1 MALDAVEYRKRILQI
16 LRNKIPGASKLST
29 SELLKEANKRGM
41 LKTAR
46 EEAKK
51 SLSGGR
57 KTKGG
62 VDAGGGGKTKKAK
75 KVTRK
80 PETEKPVRKT
90 RRHSPTSKKTT
101 KKARGDGTT
110 ALSATGKAKKTTRKT
125 KRHSPQYTQKQIRA
139 AARQAYKNKTGK
151 WPSEA
156 ALKKIMDKRNA
167 GQGKDAPKRI
177 EPPKRG
183 AKSDISKGSKGK
195 EVGKR
200 TSINMEAWRDNFRKR
215 YGRWPTKEELKA
227 RKNLKPQ
234 AVMKTGKKLPTTPR
248 QKTKTGKHYPI
259 AKRKGTAVGS
269 TLPDLAKKASKKTG
283 KKVSADALKK
293 MAKKGSRKSLIG
305 LIGAAAAAALLGTY
319 FANRGDKKAK
329 VKPPIKG
336 KKPVTAPVFDD
347 EGKKQVPKEKLPK
360 GKKKAPLTKKD
371 ADVRFGKGRG
381 KKAGAK
387 GVKTKFAKPESVQQA
402 KARLRTG
409 KSKVRGGKGFITGGE
424 AATAAFATTL
434 ASKVPGIHK
443 TANSIAGFLGKR
455 LKPLGLAG
463 LAAASVYAIAKALAA
478 HRKGTKFKDELMNKT
493 AEKKPARTKLEQG
506 RKALASVNKKR
517 SPASKKAGRTKKIG
531 LKLYRGMGSKAAQ
544 AKKVEA
550 RAALASTGNYKSK
563 KNVTNRFKKRWGT
576 KSGPNEDVYKA
587 PKGIKRESKRLSP
600 PSIREAK
607 HRQRINDML
616 DRYIPP
622 VKKNP
627 FRRTK
632 RRKGRR

>member
-1 MALDAVEYRKRILQI
+1 MSLDTVKMRVLVLQLLRQRIKGG
-16 LRNKIPGASKLST
+16 NKLST
-29 SELLKEANKRGM
+29 SALLKEARKKGLM
-41 LKTAR
+41 KQAR
-46 EEAKK
+46 EDAKAQMTSK
-51 SLSGGR
+51 P
-57 KTKGG
+57 KGG
-62 VDAGGGGKTKKAK
+62 VDTGGGGKTKKAK

-101 KKARGDGTT
+101 KKTT
-110 ALSATGKAKKTTRKT
+110 SKKTTKKTTTKKAVRKT
-125 KRHSPQYTQKQIRA
+125 KRHSPQYTQEQIRA

-156 ALKKIMDKRNA
+156 ALKKIVDKRNA

-200 TSINMEAWRDNFRKR
+200 TSVNMEAWRDNFRKR

-227 RKNLKPQ
+227 RKSMRKAPVTKSKGNLPGKP
-234 AVMKTGKKLPTTPR
+234 K
-248 QKTKTGKHYPI
+248 QKAKVGKHYPLV
-259 AKRKGTAVGS
+259 KSKGTAVGAP
-269 TLPDLAKKASKKTG
+269 LPELAKKASKKTG
-283 KKVSADALKK
+283 KKVTPDTLKK

-319 FANRGDKKAK
+319 FANRGEKKAK
-329 VKPPIKG
+329 VEPPIKG
-336 KKPVTAPVFDD
+336 KKPISAPTFDD
-347 EGKKQVPKEKLPK
+347 EGKRQVPKEKLPK
-360 GKKKAPLTKKD
+360 GKKAPLTKKD

-381 KKAGAK
+381 KKAVAQKKGAK
-387 GVKTKFAKPESVQQA
+387 SKFAKPETVQQA

-424 AATAAFATTL
+424 AATAAFVTTL

-443 TANSIAGFLGKR
+443 TADSIAGFLGTR
-455 LKPLGLAG
+455 LKSLGMAG

-478 HRKGTKFKDELMNKT
+478 HRKGTKFKDEVMNKT

-506 RKALASVNKKR
+506 RKALAKTQKKTR
-517 SPASKKAGRTKKIG
+517 TPSGAKAGRKRKVG
-531 LKLYRGMGSKAAQ
+531 LNIYKSMGSKAAKSK
-544 AKKVEA
+544 AVAA
-550 RAALASTGNYKSK
+550 RAELAEHGNYKSK
-563 KNVTNRFKKRWGT
+563 KNITNRFKKRWGPDQIKDKET
-576 KSGPNEDVYKA
+576 YKA
-587 PKGIKRESKRLSP
+587 PRSIKRHLQGPNPMSP
-600 PSIREAK
+600 DERK
-607 HRQRINDML
+607 KQRML
-616 DRYIPP
+616 DKKLPKP
-622 VKKNP
+622 KNP

-632 RRKGRR
+632 RRKGRRRRIT